1 MENIHTITI
10 VEEAV
15 INANGKKNSKH
26 CIPCF
31 GWPVNGGEIMK
42 FSSIEDAAKFIG
54 ADYAYLSKCINADKR
69 CKGYRFCHAKKVA
82 SYMDEIINAS
92 NYNAR
97 QNAKNAEDAAKW
109 REQEKAKEAA
119 RKAEEKRLAEIVKAE
134 ERARKEKA
142 RKQKAIERLQT
153 KIKQSLDKESNIWN
167 KYYETI
173 EETDK
178 YKKELEALI
187 NEMEMEEVA

>member
-1 MENIHTITI
+1 MKKHNITI
-10 VEEAV
+10 IEEAT
-15 INANGKKNSKH
+15 INAKGKKNSNH
-26 CIPCF
+26 TTPVV
-31 GWPVNGGEIMK
+31 GWRVDGSEVVE
-42 FSSIEDAAKFIG
+42 FSSIEDAAATIK
-54 ADYAYLSKCINADKR
+54 ANKSYLGQCIIHERR
-69 CKGYRFCHAKKVA
+69 CKGWRFCKAKDVA
-82 SYMDEIINAS
+82 TYFSEIVGAVR
-92 NYNAR
+92 YNTV
-97 QNAKNAEDAAKW
+97 NKEKDAEDAAKW

-142 RKQKAIERLQT
+142 KKQKAIERLQT
-153 KIKQSLDKESNIWN
+153 KIKRSLDKESNIWN